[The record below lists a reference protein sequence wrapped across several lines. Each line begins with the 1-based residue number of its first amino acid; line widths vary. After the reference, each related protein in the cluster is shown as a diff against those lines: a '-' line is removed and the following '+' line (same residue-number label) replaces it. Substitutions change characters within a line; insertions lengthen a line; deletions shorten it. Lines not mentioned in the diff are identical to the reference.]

1 MKLSPLIQI
10 IYPTNLYINYGA
22 PIPILNQTILSFLII
37 NLYILHYIFLS
48 LTLEV
53 ICTKEK
59 KNLDKTFYFMFSSKS
74 FSMQT

>member
-37 NLYILHYIFLS
+37 NLYFTLHFSIFDFGSHLHKS
-48 LTLEV
+48 
-53 ICTKEK
+53 K
-59 KNLDKTFYFMFSSKS
+59 KKLG
-74 FSMQT
+74 